1 MQKRGGKMTIRQHR
15 VSAVAIPTVL
25 FIIFGLLVSGGAAFS
40 ESTSMADVK
49 KELSEAMDAIRA
61 FSAERKEDALKAME
75 QALIK
80 MDRQIDLLGDK
91 IKKEWEQ
98 MEPEARKK
106 AEETMKKLHQQRDRM
121 ANAIEEWSTDS
132 ATSWNKIK
140 EEFMKSY
147 EEFKKSYEDADEQY
161 DEPFTYL

>member
-1 MQKRGGKMTIRQHR
+1 MTIRQHR
-15 VSAVAIPTVL
+15 LNAIAKAAVL
-25 FIIFGLLVSGGAAFS
+25 FVIFGLLVSGGVAFGKT
-40 ESTSMADVK
+40 TSMADVK

-61 FSAERKEDALKAME
+61 FSAERK
-75 QALIK
+75 
-80 MDRQIDLLGDK
+80 DLLGDK

-121 ANAIEEWSTDS
+121 AKTIEEWSKDS

-140 EEFMKSY
+140 KEFMKSY
-147 EEFKKSYEDADEQY
+147 EEFKKSYEEADEQY

>member
-1 MQKRGGKMTIRQHR
+1 MIIRQR
-15 VSAVAIPTVL
+15 VISIIARGAAL
-25 FIIFGLLVSGGAAFS
+25 FVIFGLLVSGNVAFG
-40 ESTSMADVK
+40 EPTSMADVK

-61 FSAERKEDALKAME
+61 FSAEHKDDALKAMK
-75 QALIK
+75 QALVQ

-98 MEPEARKK
+98 MEPDARKK
-106 AEETMKKLHQQRDRM
+106 AEKTMKKLRQQRDRM
-121 ANAIEEWSTDS
+121 AKAIEEWSKDS

-140 EEFMKSY
+140 KEFMKSY

-161 DEPFTYL
+161 DKPFTYL